1 MSSMKAIDIR
11 QLKNLNDYF
20 PELTPDQLETG
31 MLFSMGI
38 KKKEIAFLRSVTYST
53 VEKMLDTI
61 KQKFEVD
68 SLTQLLSIFQS
79 RLYFIILIKMT
90 QPVKD

>member
-1 MSSMKAIDIR
+1 MKIINI
-11 QLKNLNDYF
+11 KNVETLRDYF

-53 VEKMLDTI
+53 IDKILNTI

-68 SLTQLLSIFQS
+68 SLDNLLSIFQS
-79 RLYFIILIKMT
+79 RLYFIYLIKIT
-90 QPVKD
+90 Q

>member
-1 MSSMKAIDIR
+1 MKTIDIR

-38 KKKEIAFLRSVTYST
+38 SKKEIAFHRSVTYST
-53 VEKMLDTI
+53 VNKMLDTI
-61 KQKFEVD
+61 KQKFEVG
-68 SLTQLLSIFQS
+68 SLTQLLSVFQS
-79 RLYFIILIKMT
+79 RLYFIILIKIT
-90 QPVKD
+90 QQVEN